1 MKRDDLI
8 PQATIAA
15 TTAFLLLSVM
25 APTVGRAL
33 VLVVVFGAPPVLWA
47 WWRLRRWCA
56 RFDAERAQARRLV
69 DSYERRG

>member
-1 MKRDDLI
+1 MNRDDLI
-8 PQATIAA
+8 PQAMIAA

-33 VLVVVFGAPPVLWA
+33 VLVVVFGGSVLWA
-47 WWRLRRWCA
+47 WRWLRRWCA
-56 RFDAERAQARRLV
+56 RFDAERAQVRRLV

>member
-15 TTAFLLLSVM
+15 TTAFLLLAVM

-33 VLVVVFGAPPVLWA
+33 VLVVVFGGSVLWA

-56 RFDAERAQARRLV
+56 RFEAERAQVRRLV
-69 DSYERRG
+69 ELYERRG